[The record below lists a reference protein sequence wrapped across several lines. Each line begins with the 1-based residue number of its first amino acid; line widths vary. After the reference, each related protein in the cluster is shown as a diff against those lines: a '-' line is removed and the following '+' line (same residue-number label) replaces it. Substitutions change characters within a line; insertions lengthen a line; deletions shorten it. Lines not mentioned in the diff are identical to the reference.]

1 MWNDHLTCWYS
12 LFPLPSIATETIEFS
27 LPALNHSVVCSF
39 VVFGI
44 IWVRSGILENRVPLQ
59 PVLKQSV

>member
-1 MWNDHLTCWYS
+1 M
-12 LFPLPSIATETIEFS
+12 FPLPSIETEMIEFS